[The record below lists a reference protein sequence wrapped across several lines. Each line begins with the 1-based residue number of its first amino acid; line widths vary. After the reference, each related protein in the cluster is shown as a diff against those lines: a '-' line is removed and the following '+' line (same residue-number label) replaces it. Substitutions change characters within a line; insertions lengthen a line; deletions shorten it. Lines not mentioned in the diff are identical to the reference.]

1 MSLRA
6 RLIGITTLFIVLLIF
21 TSSILQWVENAQL
34 KEKTQTV
41 MNELDSTSESS
52 VRESLEDLAAQIS
65 NSIVILEGEVDKNM
79 LNAAYTLQQID
90 AAKALTNED
99 LHQIAE
105 QTGMT
110 DLYLTDDKG
119 NFTYSTEEASLG
131 LNLVSLVGIYGRIL
145 SGESSLIDGP
155 LMLKQE
161 TGEIFK
167 FTAIP
172 RIGNKGIIE
181 AALNA
186 ELFEKSLTQY
196 LKDGNGVEA
205 LYLIDASGL
214 VLTENLNEGKD
225 SIWKKGEKID
235 SKDVQQVIDTG
246 KSSLVIDN
254 QVANILYPIMVNDT
268 IRYVLSAQID
278 TTPYFI
284 NANIAGESLEEIQSS
299 VSHTAI
305 VILVTSISLMIVLIT
320 VLILFI
326 RKSFKPLQVINEHAQ
341 KIAEGDLTGELI
353 NVKSKDE
360 IGSLAA
366 SFNKMAENLREV
378 LQKVSFDSQQVAASA
393 EELTASAEQ
402 MSNASE
408 HISNTI
414 QEIASSTGKQVQET
428 ADTDRTVT
436 EMLEYVQQISANSLG
451 VTKKA
456 HDTSSKAGD
465 GNKAIQTVVSQMN
478 TINGRVAETSQV
490 IEQLGNHSTQIGAI
504 SKVITDIADQT
515 NLLALNAAIE
525 AARAGEQGK
534 GFAVVADEVRKLA
547 EQSSQSANQIS
558 VLITK
563 IQEETDKAVS
573 SMKNVTVEVGEGL
586 GIVNQAGTTFGDIRS
601 AVDEVNEQI
610 TDVSTSVG
618 QLRFGME
625 QMVEVIK
632 LVKQVSEDTNSST
645 QNISAATEE
654 QLASMQEISSSAV
667 SLTNMAEEL
676 MELIG
681 KFKI

>member
-6 RLIGITTLFIVLLIF
+6 RLIGITTLFIVLLIL
-21 TSSILQWVENAQL
+21 TSGILQWVENAQL

-41 MNELDSTSESS
+41 MKELDSTSESS
-52 VRESLEDLAAQIS
+52 VRENLEDLAAQIS

-90 AAKALTNED
+90 AARALTNED

-131 LNLVSLVGIYGRIL
+131 LNLVSLVGIYGQIL

-172 RIGNKGIIE
+172 RLGNKGIIE

-186 ELFEKSLTQY
+186 ELFENSLTHY

-205 LYLIDASGL
+205 LYLIDSSGL
-214 VLTENLNEGKD
+214 VLTENLNEGMD
-225 SIWKKGEKID
+225 SLWKKGEKID
-235 SKDVQQVIDTG
+235 NQDLQQVIETG
-246 KSSLVIDN
+246 KPSLIIDKK
-254 QVANILYPIMVNDT
+254 VANILYPIMVNDT
-268 IRYVLSAQID
+268 FRYVLSAQID
-278 TTPYFI
+278 TVPYFI

-299 VSHTAI
+299 VSHTAV
-305 VILVTSISLMIVLIT
+305 VILVTSILLTMVLIT

-366 SFNKMAENLREV
+366 SFNRMAENLREV

-402 MSNASE
+402 MNSASE

-428 ADTDRTVT
+428 SDMDHTVT

-490 IEQLGNHSTQIGAI
+490 IEQLGNHSTQIGVI

-515 NLLALNAAIE
+515 NLLALNAAIK

-547 EQSSQSANQIS
+547 EQSSQSAN
-558 VLITK
+558 
-563 IQEETDKAVS
+563 
-573 SMKNVTVEVGEGL
+573 
-586 GIVNQAGTTFGDIRS
+586 
-601 AVDEVNEQI
+601 
-610 TDVSTSVG
+610 
-618 QLRFGME
+618 
-625 QMVEVIK
+625 
-632 LVKQVSEDTNSST
+632 
-645 QNISAATEE
+645 
-654 QLASMQEISSSAV
+654 
-667 SLTNMAEEL
+667 
-676 MELIG
+676 
-681 KFKI
+681 

>member
-1 MSLRA
+1 
-6 RLIGITTLFIVLLIF
+6 
-21 TSSILQWVENAQL
+21 
-34 KEKTQTV
+34 
-41 MNELDSTSESS
+41 
-52 VRESLEDLAAQIS
+52 
-65 NSIVILEGEVDKNM
+65 
-79 LNAAYTLQQID
+79 
-90 AAKALTNED
+90 
-99 LHQIAE
+99 
-105 QTGMT
+105 
-110 DLYLTDDKG
+110 
-119 NFTYSTEEASLG
+119 
-131 LNLVSLVGIYGRIL
+131 
-145 SGESSLIDGP
+145 
-155 LMLKQE
+155 
-161 TGEIFK
+161 
-167 FTAIP
+167 
-172 RIGNKGIIE
+172 
-181 AALNA
+181 
-186 ELFEKSLTQY
+186 
-196 LKDGNGVEA
+196 
-205 LYLIDASGL
+205 
-214 VLTENLNEGKD
+214 
-225 SIWKKGEKID
+225 
-235 SKDVQQVIDTG
+235 
-246 KSSLVIDN
+246 
-254 QVANILYPIMVNDT
+254 
-268 IRYVLSAQID
+268 
-278 TTPYFI
+278 
-284 NANIAGESLEEIQSS
+284 
-299 VSHTAI
+299 
-305 VILVTSISLMIVLIT
+305 
-320 VLILFI
+320 
-326 RKSFKPLQVINEHAQ
+326 
-341 KIAEGDLTGELI
+341 
-353 NVKSKDE
+353 
-360 IGSLAA
+360 
-366 SFNKMAENLREV
+366 MAENLREV

-402 MSNASE
+402 MNSASE

-428 ADTDRTVT
+428 SDMDHTVT

-456 HDTSSKAGD
+456 RDTSSKAGD

-478 TINGRVAETSQV
+478 TINGRVAETFQV
-490 IEQLGNHSTQIGAI
+490 IEQLGNHSTQIGVI

-563 IQEETDKAVS
+563 IQEETVKAVS
-573 SMKNVTVEVGEGL
+573 SMKNVTVEVGEGIE
-586 GIVNQAGTTFGDIRS
+586 IVNQAGTTFGDIRS

-618 QLRFGME
+618 QLRIGME